1 MSAIFEDFV
10 WYTYRLCDR
19 FGNNGH
25 GHTDKVLEWVA
36 WIIDMVAYRQRKDEA
51 IGTIVLTETDFD
63 FDFEPRSKSK
73 GNLIPA
79 LVA

>member
-1 MSAIFEDFV
+1 MKQHVPALEQ
-10 WYTYRLCDR
+10 LCDAIGKYNPESILR
-19 FGNNGH
+19 
-25 GHTDKVLEWVA
+25 WVT
-36 WIIDMVAYRQRKDEA
+36 WIIDMVAYRQKKDEA